1 MPKVLRDADGLSPAE
16 ARFALYLSQGMTQAD
31 AFRKAWPKTR
41 AAMANVHQRA
51 SVLANRIEIKQRVRE
66 LLRQAKASDL
76 LSAAEWMQWTMRLA
90 EQAES
95 SKQLAA
101 AGSLMRLIG
110 QANGAIS
117 DRGLGQSELGFSEE
131 NLLERLSGGDP
142 DKKRLLASL
151 LGKPS
156 FASSVQTAT
165 DSHTKH

>member
-1 MPKVLRDADGLSPAE
+1 MPKRAKDADGLTAQEGKYCLHRSRGSSQRQAYEQAFPKSRATPE
-16 ARFALYLSQGMTQAD
+16 TIDNLACKLEKRSEVQAR
-31 AFRKAWPKTR
+31 
-41 AAMANVHQRA
+41 
-51 SVLANRIEIKQRVRE
+51 IKE
-66 LLRQAKASDL
+66 LLRSMKAADIVSQGEWLQWVNEVAKEAHG
-76 LSAAEWMQWTMRLA
+76 
-90 EQAES
+90 
-95 SKQLAA
+95 SKQYAA
-101 AGSLMRLIG
+101 AIQGLRLIG

-117 DRGLGQSELGFSEE
+117 DRALGQSELGFSEE

>member
-1 MPKVLRDADGLSPAE
+1 MPKRTRDADGLTPQE
-16 ARFALYLSQGMTQAD
+16 ARFALYLSQGSSQAD
-31 AFRKAWPKTR
+31 AFRKVWPKSR
-41 AAMANVHQRA
+41 ATSERLYKSA
-51 SVLANRIEIKQRVRE
+51 SELANKPHVRGRVRE

-117 DRGLGQSELGFSEE
+117 DRGLSQSELGFSEE